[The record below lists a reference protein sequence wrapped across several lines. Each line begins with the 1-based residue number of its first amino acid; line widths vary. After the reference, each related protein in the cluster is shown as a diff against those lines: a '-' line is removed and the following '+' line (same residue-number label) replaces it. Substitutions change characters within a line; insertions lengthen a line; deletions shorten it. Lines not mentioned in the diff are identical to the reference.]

1 MSWRTIA
8 LIPLLVFCLFLPQ
21 VKADTTS
28 SHALV
33 TNITLKQLVQKQR
46 LKFTW
51 DKVITARRYRVKIM
65 HGSTRIARKLV
76 IRRRVRFKDSKFQ
89 DGESYI
95 LYVRARPNAK
105 YAAAGWATYAFTF
118 DDLDHDNDLLPDET
132 DPDDD
137 NDGIPDAQDDQPTD
151 VSGTVYTVRIENN
164 TLIDGTITINQADSV
179 TWVNKDEGG
188 HSVEATNGSW
198 ASPPLESNESYT
210 HAFDSSGVWS
220 YYDPTYPGID
230 VMTGTITVRAE

>member
-1 MSWRTIA
+1 MRTKA
-8 LIPLLVFCLFLPQ
+8 FVFIPLLLLCLFFSNAQ
-21 VKADTTS
+21 AETIGT
-28 SHALV
+28 HAIV
-33 TNITLKQLVQKQR
+33 TNVSMKQLIQKQR

-51 DKVITARRYRVKIM
+51 NKVSTARRYRVKIM

-76 IRRRVRFKDSKFQ
+76 IHRSARFKESKFV

-95 LYVRARPNAK
+95 LYVRAKPTAK

-118 DDLDHDNDLLPDET
+118 NDLDHDNDLIPDET
-132 DPDDD
+132 DGDDD

-164 TLIDGTITINQADSV
+164 TLIDGTITVQPADSV

-188 HSVEATNGSW
+188 HSIEATNGSW
-198 ASPPLESNESYT
+198 ASPPLQSNESYT
-210 HAFDSSGVWS
+210 HAFDSTGVWS

-230 VMTGTITVRAE
+230 AMTGTITVQAE